1 MIAVVTLILRA
12 IRDHIGRWLA
22 IAVGAAVLYNAALL
36 AATMLRFETW
46 PNYVK
51 VHDLVDAV
59 RLIFKG
65 TPDLTDALTLLGD
78 EIWIEIGYMHPSFRV
93 AEWSFNVMP
102 ARLSLVLLGGAL
114 LATYVVLGRA
124 CTARSR
130 SSAAAVGAGSTLIAF
145 TSATLMWVVCCSS
158 PSWVVGLAMLGLG
171 VSTSLALEPLGLPL
185 TLSGFA
191 LLLAG
196 IAAKASRDVPSAPAL
211 PLAPVRPIGA
221 AP

>member
-1 MIAVVTLILRA
+1 MPALALILRA
-12 IRDHIGRWLA
+12 IRGNFGRWLA
-22 IAVGAAVLYNAALL
+22 IAVGAAALYNAALL
-36 AATMLRFETW
+36 AATILRFGTW

-51 VHDLVDAV
+51 VHALIDAV

-65 TPDLTDALTLLGD
+65 TPDLVDALALLSD

-93 AEWSFNVMP
+93 AEWSFNIMP

-130 SSAAAVGAGSTLIAF
+130 SSTAAVGAGSTLIAF

-171 VSTSLALEPLGLPL
+171 VSTSLALEPLGLLL
-185 TLSGFA
+185 TLSGFV
-191 LLLAG
+191 LLFAG
-196 IAAKASRDVPSAPAL
+196 IVAKASRGVPSTPTL
-211 PLAPVRPIGA
+211 PLAPAPAVGA